1 MSYKGGLSMRLLNK
15 DNIIEQVE
23 YINKILRGKKK
34 GFTRI
39 AMEEF
44 NKTPNELMSELS
56 SFGYSKL
63 KNQFIL
69 QEVGQSVLQEKT
81 EEVGQDVVHNETEV
95 IVLPKEDSVAPLE
108 KENYKK
114 LMSNFDV
121 LMDIIERYKKNNEI
135 PVSDIVVQLPYESD
149 KNYKASIRIHKEVF
163 EEFKLFC
170 SKHKEFSQKE
180 LISMA
185 LVEYMEKYK

>member
-1 MSYKGGLSMRLLNK
+1 MRLLNK
-15 DNIIEQVE
+15 DNILEQVE
-23 YINKILRGKKK
+23 YINKILRGKKR

-39 AMEEF
+39 ATEDFNMTSEELL
-44 NKTPNELMSELS
+44 NQLKL
-56 SFGYSKL
+56 FGYSKS
-63 KNQFIL
+63 KNQFVL
-69 QEVGQSVLQEKT
+69 QDEGQSVLQVNIVDEGQG
-81 EEVGQDVVHNETEV
+81 VGQDVVHNESEV
-95 IVLPKEDSVAPLE
+95 IVLPKKDNALPLE
-108 KENYKK
+108 KGNYKK

-121 LMDIIERYKKNNEI
+121 LMEMIEKYKKTNEV

-149 KNYKASIRIHKEVF
+149 KNYKTSIRIHKEVF

-185 LVEYMEKYK
+185 LLEYMNKYN